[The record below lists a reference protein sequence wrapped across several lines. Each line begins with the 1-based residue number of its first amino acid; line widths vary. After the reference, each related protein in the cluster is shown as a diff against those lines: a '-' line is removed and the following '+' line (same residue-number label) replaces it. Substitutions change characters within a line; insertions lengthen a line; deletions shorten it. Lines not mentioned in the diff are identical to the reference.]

1 VRPLIGKLKGKG
13 QTSAPPAEAAALAES
28 GDEAV
33 SENAAAL
40 LGQTDNGIPLED
52 LPRQVELARRLAAS
66 QPERA
71 VEALQRMLEAPD
83 NTDAEARA
91 A

>member
-1 VRPLIGKLKGKG
+1 MGDDGSEDKSDG
-13 QTSAPPAEAAALAES
+13 AALPKDA
-28 GDEAV
+28 GT
-33 SENAAAL
+33 AL
-40 LGQTDNGIPLED
+40 AD

-71 VEALQRMLEAPD
+71 VEALQRMLEGPD
-83 NTDAEARA
+83 ARSGAEAGA